1 MTEKRHIIF
10 GNIFKPYKVRFNF
23 SKKRNRG
30 FSFEKDLERNEIF
43 AVPFSE
49 SGKVFYFTYNRTEKS
64 PYTFYRKVI
73 GAENGI
79 YSKGVKSVDTRT
91 KFPYN

>member
-1 MTEKRHIIF
+1 MKKKMSETR
-10 GNIFKPYKVRFNF
+10 NI
-23 SKKRNRG
+23 
-30 FSFEKDLERNEIF
+30 

-49 SGKVFYFTYNRTEKS
+49 SGKVFYFTCNRKEIID
-64 PYTFYRKVI
+64 FLFIRKVF